1 MELTKNKNKMKRIKI
16 LETIRQGQIGG
27 GESHVLELA
36 SNLNLK
42 KFEPVVLSFTPGPM
56 VDELIRRGI
65 KVKVIYT
72 EKAFDFRVWKEVKD
86 FIAEEQIDII
96 HAHGTRANSNVFWAA
111 KKLGLP
117 LVYTVHGWSFHIDQK
132 FHIRKI
138 RELSE
143 YFLTLKAD
151 KTICVSK
158 SNQQDGIERFNMHRS
173 TVIYN
178 AVDLNKFNP
187 DNRFNDVRKE
197 LGISANKIVIGY
209 IVRITG
215 QKDPFTMLR
224 AMKELVEKADNIVL
238 LMVGEGDLKAAT
250 IKLSKSLGIEDKIIF
265 QPFRTDIPDI
275 LNAIDIY
282 CLPSLWEGFPIGILE
297 AMAMKKAVVASPVD
311 GTKELLVDG
320 KTGLLV
326 DHGKPKNLADALL
339 LLSRDFELRKKLADN
354 AFQYVHG
361 NFGIHQLVAR
371 VQKEY
376 LQIAI

>member
-1 MELTKNKNKMKRIKI
+1 MKRIKI

-36 SNLNLK
+36 SNLDHAR
-42 KFEPVVLSFTPGPM
+42 FEPIVLSFTPGPM

-72 EKAFDFRVWKEVKD
+72 EKAFDFRIWKKVRD
-86 FIAEEQIDII
+86 FIAEEQIDVI

-151 KTICVSK
+151 KTICVSR
-158 SNQQDGIERFNMHRS
+158 SNQLDGIERFNMDRS

-187 DNRFNDVRKE
+187 KNQFNDLRKE
-197 LGISANKIVIGY
+197 LGIAADKIVIGY

-215 QKDPFTMLR
+215 QKDPFTMLH
-224 AMKELVEKADNIVL
+224 AMKELLERTDKIVL
-238 LMVGEGDLKAAT
+238 LMVGDGDLKAEA
-250 IKLSKSLGIEDKIIF
+250 INLSKTLGIENNVIF
-265 QPFRTDIPDI
+265 QPFRTDIPDV
-275 LNAIDIY
+275 LNTIDIY

-297 AMAMKKAVVASPVD
+297 AMAMRKTVVASPVD
-311 GTKELLVDG
+311 GTKELLKDG

-326 DHGKPKNLADALL
+326 AHSKPKDLADALF
-339 LLSRDFELRKKLADN
+339 LLSSDFELRRKLADN
-354 AFQYVHG
+354 AFVYARS
-361 NFGIHQLVAR
+361 NFGIQRLIDR
-371 VQKEY
+371 VQQEY